1 MKIAPY
7 NLKSKRDLN
16 NKIYYLKM
24 DENESSSE
32 DVEEDNQ
39 DREVLSEI
47 EDRFEGDLD
56 MAKSVYDRLKNY
68 IEFNGLD
75 FLNISEEKSVTG
87 LLHLL

>member
-1 MKIAPY
+1 
-7 NLKSKRDLN
+7 
-16 NKIYYLKM
+16 M

-39 DREVLSEI
+39 DKEVLSQI
-47 EDRFEGDLD
+47 EDRFEDDLD